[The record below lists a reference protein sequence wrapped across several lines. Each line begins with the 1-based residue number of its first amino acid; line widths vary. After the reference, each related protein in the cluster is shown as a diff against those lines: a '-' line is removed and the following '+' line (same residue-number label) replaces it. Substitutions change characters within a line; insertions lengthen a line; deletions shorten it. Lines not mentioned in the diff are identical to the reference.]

1 MLPFHITRKVAIR
14 HKKRREA
21 ICFMVERI
29 AIIYIESEVQ
39 TMRTEKN
46 ELNVQ
51 IGKRLQTVRENSG
64 YTQEAFA
71 EVLDIG
77 VEHYRKIELGM
88 YGLQRENMLI
98 LYKKYKID
106 PTYLL
111 TGEKN
116 HTFDVE
122 MFLANCILVSPI
134 RLSQS
139 GKMVSVV
146 RIFSCFRNLLSFSR
160 FQWTSFLVTR
170 RQKVL
175 EIFA

>member
-14 HKKRREA
+14 HKKRCEA

-39 TMRTEKN
+39 TMRTEKK
-46 ELNVQ
+46 ELNIQ

-71 EVLDIG
+71 EALDIG

-98 LYKKYKID
+98 YMRKLMI
-106 PTYLL
+106 
-111 TGEKN
+111 
-116 HTFDVE
+116 
-122 MFLANCILVSPI
+122 SP
-134 RLSQS
+134 Q
-139 GKMVSVV
+139 
-146 RIFSCFRNLLSFSR
+146 
-160 FQWTSFLVTR
+160 
-170 RQKVL
+170 
-175 EIFA
+175 